1 VKKVLVGAALILLL
15 IGVIVGLPRF
25 RPPERA
31 ASGSEGSAEPEA
43 AAPGLPTAG
52 AAADTIGRKRILR
65 FWELYRQATAH
76 RVAGRT
82 REAAADYARALE
94 LNRRHED
101 VLYYLGN
108 MHFELG
114 EYGAAEQVWRRLVQ
128 VNPASA
134 RAHSRLGDLYMCTD
148 LEEFLDLDAA
158 RAEFDR
164 AHQINRED
172 AGPPLKLGQ
181 IALLRDDLD
190 TALGYLDAVIG
201 SNYTSVDAHYLRSY
215 IAWKRGDER
224 QAEESLAQA
233 VLYARPTE
241 LPAGTSQEGDT
252 QTGST
257 PLVQTGVRC
266 AEVLHAA
273 DLAALGDSVRL
284 EQAEPGFR
292 QLDRSLAE
300 IRQRLRS

>member
-1 VKKVLVGAALILLL
+1 MKKVLVGAALILLL

-25 RPPERA
+25 RPP
-31 ASGSEGSAEPEA
+31 
-43 AAPGLPTAG
+43 AG

-273 DLAALGDSVRL
+273 DLAAGPAGAGGAWLPSARSIASRDPTETTVLGGVAVSQIV
-284 EQAEPGFR
+284 PTPTP
-292 QLDRSLAE
+292 S
-300 IRQRLRS
+300 QRGGRARRG